1 MWDIHFRFSK
11 SDFFTVFS
19 WVGVVLKQEFGVV
32 INDEDRE
39 ETAKIL
45 ADLEAQVNANNAK

>member
-1 MWDIHFRFSK
+1 MGA
-11 SDFFTVFS
+11 FFT
-19 WVGVVLKQEFGVV
+19 QEFGVV

-45 ADLEAQVNANNAK
+45 ADLEVQINDNNAR